1 MRWPVKSIIVGL
13 MGPETAHLQKRWK
26 IGTPAQRRRLVDV
39 MIVITDTKMRTM
51 NTNVEFIIC
60 ALMIIFIVKILGQRS
75 VKKMRLI
82 DANKVE
88 IGFDELC
95 QSPYFK
101 SDVNAKHGAETLM
114 DLCVRSDSHKPNTID
129 PEALPIVQ
137 ELRKELERVT
147 RERDAAIRDLKECAV
162 ENYMECNY
170 CKNEIKKYVSEI
182 CRNCNDGSNF
192 EHRGEGNRS

>member
-1 MRWPVKSIIVGL
+1 
-13 MGPETAHLQKRWK
+13 
-26 IGTPAQRRRLVDV
+26 
-39 MIVITDTKMRTM
+39 
-51 NTNVEFIIC
+51 
-60 ALMIIFIVKILGQRS
+60 
-75 VKKMRLI
+75 MRLI

-101 SDVNAKHGAETLM
+101 NDVNAKHGAETLM

-129 PEALPIVQ
+129 PENLPIVRQ
-137 ELRKELERVT
+137 LREELERVT
-147 RERDAAIRDLKECAV
+147 KERNAAIKDLKECAV

>member
-1 MRWPVKSIIVGL
+1 MLTFTEEENVK
-13 MGPETAHLQKRWK
+13 
-26 IGTPAQRRRLVDV
+26 
-39 MIVITDTKMRTM
+39 
-51 NTNVEFIIC
+51 FIIY
-60 ALMIIFIVKILGQRS
+60 ALMIIFIVKILSQRS

-114 DLCVRSDSHKPNTID
+114 DLCVRSDSHNPNTID
-129 PEALPIVQ
+129 PETLPIVR

-147 RERDAAIRDLKECAV
+147 KERNAAIKDLKECAV

>member
-1 MRWPVKSIIVGL
+1 MLTFTEEENVK
-13 MGPETAHLQKRWK
+13 
-26 IGTPAQRRRLVDV
+26 
-39 MIVITDTKMRTM
+39 
-51 NTNVEFIIC
+51 FIIY
-60 ALMIIFIVKILGQRS
+60 ALMIIFIVKILSQRS

-129 PEALPIVQ
+129 PETLPIVQ

>member
-1 MRWPVKSIIVGL
+1 
-13 MGPETAHLQKRWK
+13 
-26 IGTPAQRRRLVDV
+26 
-39 MIVITDTKMRTM
+39 
-51 NTNVEFIIC
+51 
-60 ALMIIFIVKILGQRS
+60 
-75 VKKMRLI
+75 MRLI

-114 DLCVRSDSHKPNTID
+114 DLCFRSDSHKPNTID
-129 PEALPIVQ
+129 PETLPIVQ

>member
-13 MGPETAHLQKRWK
+13 MGPETAQLQKRWK

-60 ALMIIFIVKILGQRS
+60 ALMIIFIVKILSQRS

-82 DANKVE
+82 DADALLDKQEALYMKRHILFHGVTAYTIE
-88 IGFDELC
+88 S
-95 QSPYFK
+95 SP
-101 SDVNAKHGAETLM
+101 
-114 DLCVRSDSHKPNTID
+114 TID
-129 PEALPIVQ
+129 PENLPIVRQ
-137 ELRKELERVT
+137 LREELERVT
-147 RERDAAIRDLKECAV
+147 KERNAAIKDLKECAV

-192 EHRGEGNRS
+192 EHCGEGNRS